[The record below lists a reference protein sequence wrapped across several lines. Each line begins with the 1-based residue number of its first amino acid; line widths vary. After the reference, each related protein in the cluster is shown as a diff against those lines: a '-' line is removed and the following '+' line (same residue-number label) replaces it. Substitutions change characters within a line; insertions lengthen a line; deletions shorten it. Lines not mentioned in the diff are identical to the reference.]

1 MSSILT
7 LTKTCQSHQEL
18 GAEVMGNSI
27 SSRKA
32 GFNISSNKPFSSSFL
47 LCVDHCI
54 EVQVFNMSRVDFSA
68 SPKQLC
74 GSRAASSAM
83 KHMAPS
89 WSWEHVWWH
98 YQEELGLRAPIRRL
112 FHGLSPW
119 VPSSGAR
126 AVNFS
131 ILGQWEPDPAAWC
144 RGSDKVVMK
153 SL

>member
-68 SPKQLC
+68 SPKRLC
-74 GSRAASSAM
+74 GSRAASSAV
-83 KHMAPS
+83 KHSPKL
-89 WSWEHVWWH
+89 
-98 YQEELGLRAPIRRL
+98 ELGACLVALPEGAGVQGSHLEALSWLVSLSL
-112 FHGLSPW
+112 FLWGQSCEFFY
-119 VPSSGAR
+119 SGA
-126 AVNFS
+126 V
-131 ILGQWEPDPAAWC
+131 GT
-144 RGSDKVVMK
+144 
-153 SL
+153 